1 MQEKAGRGRNKSRA
15 EARLNRLCGSRHV
28 ANAIWQL
35 GLPEVLAPAT
45 EQRRAANI
53 ACYRAAMIETDTAD
67 VLQWL
72 AKLAEV
78 IQSHKAT
85 PEYQENTRKSGDS
98 HGKSGLDPA
107 EMETRRRGKNWTKKW
122 SQ

>member
-1 MQEKAGRGRNKSRA
+1 MIKTNT
-15 EARLNRLCGSRHV
+15 
-28 ANAIWQL
+28 AN
-35 GLPEVLAPAT
+35 
-45 EQRRAANI
+45 
-53 ACYRAAMIETDTAD
+53 

-98 HGKSGLDPA
+98 HGKSGLTPE
-107 EMETRRRGKNWTKKW
+107 EMETRRRCKKWTKKSW
-122 SQ
+122 QKVDEEDV